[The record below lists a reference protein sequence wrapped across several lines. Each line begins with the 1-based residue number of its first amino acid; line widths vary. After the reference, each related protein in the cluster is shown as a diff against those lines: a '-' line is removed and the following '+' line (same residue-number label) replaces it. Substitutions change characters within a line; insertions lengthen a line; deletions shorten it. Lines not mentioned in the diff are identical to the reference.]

1 MILYL
6 KIFKLIH
13 AKIFVV
19 GFHFICPDGT
29 PDGIHRR
36 VLLRLSHT
44 EKKLL
49 LTVDSRVWTEN
60 FGPILLE
67 SPCIVIV

>member
-36 VLLRLSHT
+36 VLLHLSHT
-44 EKKLL
+44 EKK
-49 LTVDSRVWTEN
+49 
-60 FGPILLE
+60 
-67 SPCIVIV
+67 